1 MNNTRIRTL
10 QKKGL
15 RRVME
20 VQDGM
25 GRRPTGLVDR
35 DLLTLYTLSLTT
47 ALLGGGALGLGPFAR
62 EPTRGPRA
70 GANRTR
76 NHPTWILEM
85 EWKSPNTFRS
95 HKTTTMTTTAF
106 RIDLMELAM
115 GTKRFTSQSRT
126 PTTTR
131 TIIS

>member
-1 MNNTRIRTL
+1 MEI
-10 QKKGL
+10 KDGL
-15 RRVME
+15 
-20 VQDGM
+20 
-25 GRRPTGLVDR
+25 GRRQNRLVGP
-35 DLLTLYTLSLTT
+35 DLLTLYILSLTNCGSL
-47 ALLGGGALGLGPFAR
+47 AAERWGLGPFAR
-62 EPTRGPRA
+62 KPTLGHRA
-70 GANRTR
+70 GPNRTR
-76 NHPTWILEM
+76 DHPTWILEM